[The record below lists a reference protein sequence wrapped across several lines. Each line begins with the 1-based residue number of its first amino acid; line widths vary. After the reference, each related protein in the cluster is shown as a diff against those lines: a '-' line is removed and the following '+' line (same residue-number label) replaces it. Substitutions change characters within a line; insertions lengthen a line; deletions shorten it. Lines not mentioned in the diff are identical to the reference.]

1 MKTSKSSK
9 KREMGKRMKKWLLLV
24 LTFLLTA
31 AIIGC
36 AAGTGESGNA
46 DANHGASTGS
56 QPDSGNGT
64 GENANSGDETG
75 TGGESSTLEAAREA
89 GVVMVGFANE
99 KPYAY
104 EDQNGNL
111 TGFSVE
117 IARNVLQKLGI
128 ERMEGELVDFGQL
141 ITGLNAGRYDMIT
154 AGMYIN
160 PERCAQVLFAEPEYR
175 MGEALAVIKGNP
187 KNLHSYENVA
197 ETGAKIA
204 VMAGAIEIDLL
215 TAAGVSKE
223 QILEV
228 KDQPA
233 AVSALQ
239 TGQVD
244 GITMT
249 AAALISMLE
258 SARDDN
264 LERVMDFEQPKVDG
278 EEQWGYGAAVFRK
291 DDTAFRDAFNAE
303 LQKVKESSE
312 WNTIAESFGFTENEH
327 PGDVTA
333 AALCA
338 AP

>member
-1 MKTSKSSK
+1 
-9 KREMGKRMKKWLLLV
+9 MKKWLFLV
-24 LTFLLTA
+24 LIALLA
-31 AIIGC
+31 AGMIGC
-36 AAGTGESGNA
+36 AAETGEPGGA
-46 DANHGASTGS
+46 DPGSGASEEGNPVSGEETDLDEGS
-56 QPDSGNGT
+56 
-64 GENANSGDETG
+64 ANSGDETG
-75 TGGESSTLEAAREA
+75 SVGESPTLEAAREA
-89 GVVMVGFANE
+89 GVIKVGFANE

-117 IARNVLQKLGI
+117 IAKNILNKLGI
-128 ERMEGELVDFGQL
+128 ENVEGELVDFGQL

-160 PERCAQVLFAEPEYR
+160 PDRCAQAIFAEPEYR
-175 MGEALAVIKGNP
+175 MGQGLAVVKGNP
-187 KNLHSYENVA
+187 KDLHSYEDVA
-197 ETGAKIA
+197 ETGARIA
-204 VMAGAIEIDLL
+204 VMAGAIEIDMLV
-215 TAAGVSKE
+215 AAGVNKEE

-249 AAALISMLE
+249 TAALISMLE

-278 EEQWGYGAAVFRK
+278 EEDWGYGAAVFRQ
-291 DDTAFRDAFNAE
+291 DDSAFRDAFNAE
-303 LQKVKESSE
+303 LQKVKESDE
-312 WNTIAESFGFTENEH
+312 WHAIAEPFGFTENEH
-327 PGDVTA
+327 PGDITA